1 LPSNGTTTTH
11 VVPADSEDFDPV
23 VAAVLAAE
31 AEAVVYGGVSPHR
44 AARLARALEQARFK
58 GTRMAPEPVL
68 ETAFLT
74 EAAPRPRAG

>member
-1 LPSNGTTTTH
+1 M
-11 VVPADSEDFDPV
+11 
-23 VAAVLAAE
+23 
-31 AEAVVYGGVSPHR
+31 YGGVSPHR

-74 EAAPRPRAG
+74 EAGPVAEGG